1 MSLWGKRISGLLL
14 IPSRYSVVWPCCST
28 SCVYPVFSVCVQESL
43 SSFFCEVYCHLED
56 NRHERQAVTEGK
68 MEYLMREQGASPV
81 IYHFSLST
89 HSSTPILRTF
99 RGQWVQSQHRLNAP
113 LLSLIIWMFCGS
125 HSFLKC
131 VFFLVTPT
139 GWGKVT
145 LCSKMCMFLRQIRSE
160 TSEHSGKE
168 SL

>member
-28 SCVYPVFSVCVQESL
+28 SCVYPVFSVCVQETAVQFVIIFFQKYT
-43 SSFFCEVYCHLED
+43 SFRRQQTFP
-56 NRHERQAVTEGK
+56 HEMQAVMQGK

-99 RGQWVQSQHRLNAP
+99 RGQWVQSQHRLNAA
-113 LLSLIIWMFCGS
+113 LLSLLIWMFCGS
-125 HSFLKC
+125 HSFLKH
-131 VFFLVTPT
+131 VFFLVTAI
-139 GWGKVT
+139 GCALKCACFCDKV
-145 LCSKMCMFLRQIRSE
+145 F
-160 TSEHSGKE
+160 
-168 SL
+168 